1 MRYILN
7 FLKTLLSSVAPT
19 RTSERG
25 SIGAAGILTTKGTAK
40 LRQWVVRIREE
51 GSYGK
56 LLTPKQVVVWARDVD
71 EADDAAK
78 EIYGP
83 LDSSVVLGPLGDK

>member
-1 MRYILN
+1 M
-7 FLKTLLSSVAPT
+7 
-19 RTSERG
+19 
-25 SIGAAGILTTKGTAK
+25 
-40 LRQWVVRIREE
+40 RIREE
-51 GSYGK
+51 GSYGR

-71 EADDAAK
+71 EAEDAVK